1 MKRIPSAN
9 VNDFER
15 TASVLAGTALLIGAV
30 RGGHRTAKTITGAG
44 LVARGLTGYCPVN
57 SMLGR
62 ERTRDDTRRALA
74 GGRGVRIE
82 ESITIRRAARDLYAF
97 WRQLKNLPQVFSH
110 LCSVEATGPRTSHW
124 VMEGPAGTRFEWD
137 AEIIND
143 IKPELI
149 AWRSLPGSDIASA
162 GSVSF
167 KESVRNGRDATDV
180 TVVMQYDAPGGA
192 AARTLAWLAGMGPE
206 KVVREEL
213 LRFKESFEFG
223 EPSIQFRNAGTF
235 DPSQLHS

>member
-1 MKRIPSAN
+1 MKIMPSAN
-9 VNDFER
+9 VNDLER
-15 TASVLAGTALLIGAV
+15 TASVLAGTALLIGAM
-30 RGGHRTAKTITGAG
+30 RGKSSTARTITGAG

-57 SMLGR
+57 SVLGR
-62 ERTRDDTRRALA
+62 GRMRDDTRQAL
-74 GGRGVRIE
+74 GGNRGVRIE
-82 ESITIRRAARDLYAF
+82 ETITIRRAASDLYAF

-124 VMEGPAGTRFEWD
+124 VLEGPAGTRFEWD

-149 AWRSLPGSDIASA
+149 AWRSLPGADIASA

-167 KESVRNGRDATDV
+167 KESVRNGREATDV
-180 TVVMQYDAPGGA
+180 TVLMQYDAPGGA
-192 AARTLAWLAGMGPE
+192 AARTVAWLAGMDPE

-213 LRFKESFEFG
+213 SRFKESFEFG
-223 EPSIQFRNAGTF
+223 EPAIQFRNPRALDAVT
-235 DPSQLHS
+235 

>member
-1 MKRIPSAN
+1 MPSAN
-9 VNDFER
+9 VNDLER
-15 TASVLAGTALLIGAV
+15 TASVLAGTALLIGAM
-30 RGGHRTAKTITGAG
+30 RGRSTTAKTIAGAG

-62 ERTRDDTRRALA
+62 GRMRDDTRQAL
-74 GGRGVRIE
+74 GGDRGVRIKE
-82 ESITIRRAARDLYAF
+82 TITIRRAASDLYAF

-124 VMEGPAGTRFEWD
+124 VLEGPAGTRFEWD

-167 KESVRNGRDATDV
+167 KESVRNGREATDV
-180 TVVMQYDAPGGA
+180 TVLMQYDAPGGA
-192 AARTLAWLAGMGPE
+192 AARTVAWLAGMGPE

-213 LRFKESFEFG
+213 LRFKESFEFS
-223 EPSIQFRNAGTF
+223 EPSIQFRNPGAL
-235 DPSQLHS
+235 DASSVR

>member
-1 MKRIPSAN
+1 MKRFPSAN
-9 VNDFER
+9 VNDLER

-30 RGGHRTAKTITGAG
+30 RGGRRTVKTIAGAG
-44 LVARGLTGYCPVN
+44 LVARGLSGYCPVN
-57 SMLGR
+57 SVLGR
-62 ERTRDDTRRALA
+62 ASVRDDTRQALA
-74 GGRGVRIE
+74 GDRGVRIE
-82 ESITIRRAARDLYAF
+82 ESITIRRAPADLYKF

-110 LCSVEATGPRTSHW
+110 LCSVETTGPVTSHW
-124 VMEGPAGTRFEWD
+124 VLEGPAGTRFEWD

-143 IKPELI
+143 VKPELI

-167 KESVRNGRDATDV
+167 KESVRNGREATDV
-180 TVVMQYDAPGGA
+180 TVVMQYNAPGGT
-192 AARTLAWLAGMGPE
+192 AARALAWLSGMGPE

-223 EPSIQFRNAGTF
+223 EPTIQFRKTPVF
-235 DPSQLHS
+235 DAKELG

>member
-1 MKRIPSAN
+1 MRMPSSN
-9 VNDFER
+9 VNDLER
-15 TASVLAGTALLIGAV
+15 AASVLAGTALLIGAM
-30 RGGHRTAKTITGAG
+30 RGRTTTAKTIAGAG
-44 LVARGLTGYCPVN
+44 LVARGLTGFCPVN
-57 SMLGR
+57 SVLGR
-62 ERTRDDTRRALA
+62 GRQRDDTRQAL
-74 GGRGVRIE
+74 GGDRGVRIE
-82 ESITIRRAARDLYAF
+82 ESITIRRAAADLYTY

-110 LCSVEATGPRTSHW
+110 LCSVETTGPRTSHW

-149 AWRSLPGSDIASA
+149 AWRSLPGADIASA

-167 KESVRNGRDATDV
+167 KESVRNGREATDV

-192 AARTLAWLAGMGPE
+192 AARALAWLTGMEPE

-213 LRFKESFEFG
+213 MRFKESFEFG
-223 EPSIQFRNAGTF
+223 EPAIQFRNSPVLNTSDLG
-235 DPSQLHS
+235 

>member
-1 MKRIPSAN
+1 MKRMLSAN
-9 VNDFER
+9 VNDLER
-15 TASVLAGTALLIGAV
+15 TASVLAGAALLIGAM
-30 RGGHRTAKTITGAG
+30 RGRTTTARTLAGAG

-57 SMLGR
+57 SVLGR
-62 ERTRDDTRRALA
+62 GRTRDDTREAL
-74 GGRGVRIE
+74 GGDRGVRIE
-82 ESITIRRAARDLYAF
+82 ESITIRRAPADLYRF
-97 WRQLKNLPQVFSH
+97 WRQPSNLPQVFSH

-143 IKPELI
+143 VKPELI

-167 KESVRNGRDATDV
+167 KESVRNGREATDV
-180 TVVMQYDAPGGA
+180 TVVMQYDAPGGT
-192 AARTLAWLAGMGPE
+192 AARTVAWLAGMGPE

-213 LRFKESFEFG
+213 ARFKESFEFG
-223 EPSIQFRNAGTF
+223 EPTLQFRKAAHFGASSVT
-235 DPSQLHS
+235 

>member
-1 MKRIPSAN
+1 MPSAN
-9 VNDFER
+9 VNDIER
-15 TASVLAGTALLIGAV
+15 AASVLAGTALLIGAM
-30 RGGHRTAKTITGAG
+30 RGRTTTAKTIAGAG

-57 SMLGR
+57 SVLGR
-62 ERTRDDTRRALA
+62 DRLRDDTRQALA
-74 GGRGVRIE
+74 GNRGVRIE
-82 ESITIRRAARDLYAF
+82 ESITIRRAAADLYTF

-110 LCSVEATGPRTSHW
+110 LCSVETTGPRTSHW
-124 VMEGPAGTRFEWD
+124 VMEGPAGTRFAWN

-149 AWRSLPGSDIASA
+149 AWRSLPDSDIASA

-167 KESVRNGRDATDV
+167 KETVRNGREATEV

-192 AARTLAWLAGMGPE
+192 AARALARLAGMGPE

-213 LRFKESFEFG
+213 QRFKESFEFG
-223 EPSIQFRNAGTF
+223 EPSLQFRNAPRLDASSAT
-235 DPSQLHS
+235 

>member
-1 MKRIPSAN
+1 MLPSN
-9 VNDFER
+9 VNDLER
-15 TASVLAGTALLIGAV
+15 TASVLAGTALLIGAM
-30 RGGHRTAKTITGAG
+30 RGRTTTAKTIAGAG

-57 SMLGR
+57 SILGR
-62 ERTRDDTRRALA
+62 GRMRDDTREAL
-74 GGRGVRIE
+74 GGDRGVRIE
-82 ESITIRRAARDLYAF
+82 ETITIRRAASDLYAF

-110 LCSVEATGPRTSHW
+110 LCSVETTGPRTSHW
-124 VMEGPAGTRFEWD
+124 VLEGPAGTRFEWD

-167 KESVRNGRDATDV
+167 KESVRNGREATDV
-180 TVVMQYDAPGGA
+180 SVVMQYDAPGGA
-192 AARTLAWLAGMGPE
+192 AARTVAWLAGMSPE

-223 EPSIQFRNAGTF
+223 EPSIQFRNPGALDASGV
-235 DPSQLHS
+235 

>member
-1 MKRIPSAN
+1 
-9 VNDFER
+9 
-15 TASVLAGTALLIGAV
+15 
-30 RGGHRTAKTITGAG
+30 
-44 LVARGLTGYCPVN
+44 
-57 SMLGR
+57 
-62 ERTRDDTRRALA
+62 
-74 GGRGVRIE
+74 
-82 ESITIRRAARDLYAF
+82 
-97 WRQLKNLPQVFSH
+97 
-110 LCSVEATGPRTSHW
+110 
-124 VMEGPAGTRFEWD
+124 MEGPAGTRFEWD

-167 KESVRNGRDATDV
+167 RESVRSGQEATDV

-213 LRFKESFEFG
+213 ARFKESFEFG
-223 EPSIQFRNAGTF
+223 EPSIQFRNNRTF
-235 DPSQLHS
+235 GDSQLHS